1 MRIVI
6 DLQGIQSASKYRGI
20 GRYTYSLMTKMLPL
34 LKDQDVWVMLN
45 ENFLD
50 ALQQT
55 REDLEKF
62 LPKEKIVIFK
72 TPTPVN
78 RLHKANVIRAD
89 VSEEIREQFISLLS
103 PDLLFM
109 TSLFEGYNDNSVT
122 SIKKLTKDLKTVVI
136 LYDLIPLVNEK
147 EYLQNELQ
155 KDFYYKKLES
165 LKKADGYLAISDY
178 SKQEAIDVLNI
189 ESSKILNISTAV
201 EDEFLPVTMPQNDVV
216 NFLNHYRIKQKFV
229 LYVPGGFDHRK
240 NCQRFIEAYSNLS
253 DFTRANHQLVIAS
266 KITDKIKEN
275 LLKIAK
281 EVGLAEDELRL
292 LGYVSDADLKAL
304 YSLCTLFVFPSTHEG
319 FGLPVLEAMYCGAA
333 VIGSNRTSIPEVIGN
348 KDALFDPYYLSDM
361 TQKMEE
367 ALNSPEFLMQLKIRS
382 NKQKNSFSWEKSAQ
396 KAVSFLLG
404 FKGKTKKIAP
414 VSVEALLSCIKKQGY
429 SFMKEDNIQI
439 ANAIAR
445 NNQILA
451 KPQLFVDI
459 SELVRVDAKSGIQ
472 RVVRSILSRWL
483 KMKLED
489 YSIKPVYFDGKVFR
503 YANKFIKE
511 NFDISC
517 EDEDYSIDF
526 TQHDTYIA
534 LDLNAHLIKDEK
546 PVLKHFKS
554 IGMRIN
560 FVVYDILLL
569 QNPNWWPKGTAEIFE
584 TWVRDIVSL
593 ADTLVCISQSVADD
607 LEDWIAYNI
616 KETDNIPRITSFH
629 LGSDI
634 QNSLPSKG
642 FPEGVKEVLKT
653 LSSKPTFLSV
663 GTIEPRKG
671 YSQLLE
677 AFELLWA
684 EDCDV
689 NLVIVGKQGWMTEE
703 LCKKIKN
710 HTMLYI
716 KLFWLE
722 AISDEYLEAV
732 YEASSCLI
740 APSQA
745 EGFGL
750 PLIEAARKSLPII
763 ARDIPVFREVAG
775 EHAYYFPS
783 TQNPSTIA
791 NAVKEWIKLDGRH
804 PDSSAMRCLTWE
816 ESAQKLLQKIS
827 K

>member
-20 GRYTYSLMTKMLPL
+20 GRYTYSLICKMLPL

-62 LPKEKIVIFK
+62 LPKEKIVTCK
-72 TPTPVN
+72 TPIPVS
-78 RLHKANVIRAD
+78 RSHKENIDRAD
-89 VSEEIREQFISLLS
+89 VSDMIREQFISLLS
-103 PDLLFM
+103 PDLLFL
-109 TSLFEGYNDNSVT
+109 TTLFEGYNDNSVT
-122 SIKKLTKDLKTVVI
+122 SIKKLTQELKTVVI

-147 EYLQNELQ
+147 EYLQNELY

-178 SKQEAIDVLNI
+178 SKKEAIDVLNL

-201 EDEFLPVTMPQNDVV
+201 EDEFLPVTMPRNDVV
-216 NFLNHYRIKQKFV
+216 NFLNHYKIKQKFV

-240 NCQRFIEAYSNLS
+240 NCQRLIKAYSNLTGS
-253 DFTRANHQLVIAS
+253 TRANHQLVIAS

-281 EVGLAEDELRL
+281 EAGLAEDEFRL
-292 LGYVSDADLKAL
+292 LGYVPDADLKTL

-348 KDALFDPYYLSDM
+348 EDALFDPYSLSDM
-361 TQKMEE
+361 TQKMQE
-367 ALNSPEFLMQLKIRS
+367 ALNSPEFLTQLKIRS
-382 NKQKNSFSWEKSAQ
+382 NEQKNRFSWENSAQ
-396 KAVSFLLG
+396 KAVSFLLD
-404 FKGKTKKIAP
+404 FEGKTKKIEP
-414 VSVEALLSCIKKQGY
+414 VTVETLISHIKKQGY
-429 SFMKEDNIQI
+429 LLTKEDNIQI
-439 ANAIAR
+439 ANAIAK

-472 RVVRSILSRWL
+472 RVVRSILSQWL

-503 YANKFIKE
+503 YANKFIKK

-517 EDEDYSIDF
+517 EDEDYPIDF
-526 TQHDTYIA
+526 TKHDTYIA
-534 LDLNAHLIKDEK
+534 LDLNAHLMKDAK
-546 PVLKHFKS
+546 AVLKHFKS

-584 TWVRDIVSL
+584 AWVRDIVSL
-593 ADTLVCISQSVADD
+593 ADALICISQSVADE

-616 KETDNIPRITSFH
+616 KETDNIPHITSFH

-642 FPEGVKEVLKT
+642 LPDEAEEVLKT
-653 LSSKPTFLSV
+653 LASKPTFLSV

-671 YSQLLE
+671 YGQLLE

-684 EDCDV
+684 EGCDV
-689 NLVIVGKQGWMTEE
+689 NLVIVGKQGWMTET
-703 LCKKIKN
+703 LCQNIKN
-710 HTMLYI
+710 HTMLQT

-740 APSQA
+740 APSEA

-750 PLIEAARKSLPII
+750 PLIEAARKSLPVI
-763 ARDIPVFREVAG
+763 ARDIPVFREVAK
-775 EHAYYFPS
+775 EHAFYF
-783 TQNPSTIA
+783 QNSNNPLVIA
-791 NAVKEWIKLDGRH
+791 NVVKEWIQLDGNY
-804 PDSSAMRCLTWE
+804 PDSSDMKYLTWE
-816 ESAQKLLQKIS
+816 ESAKKLLQKTLG
-827 K
+827 